1 MRIGIVRASCG
12 VNKWVLISTIVLR
25 CWSATACE
33 QIIIFSINAENRLW
47 KQYASPIHNS
57 IWYYTFERWGY
68 FDYIHVKSFASKYSF
83 WSLKQFVGCHDVD
96 IKALKILCQ
105 RQLSPTSH
113 SCLIDY
119 INLKTWSEPVF
130 QCLSLQNSCTCH
142 FDKHRVQKL
151 NWSIVILSVCLY

>member
-1 MRIGIVRASCG
+1 MGVDNNYSSSLLVRNCVRANYHFFNQCRESSVKTIRITNSQFHLILHFWEVRLFWLHSCE
-12 VNKWVLISTIVLR
+12 VIR
-25 CWSATACE
+25 
-33 QIIIFSINAENRLW
+33 
-47 KQYASPIHNS
+47 
-57 IWYYTFERWGY
+57 
-68 FDYIHVKSFASKYSF
+68 VKILF